1 MEQIPLIATS
11 KSVMNGP
18 AGRSTGEG
26 GGALGSGKP
35 PWGGKGGPILSQD
48 LNRHDG
54 SWSRRH
60 GRCRPASLH
69 HFFDRVGAGP
79 IGVAP
84 PLSACL
90 APPDTAHCGV
100 LGRSRAEHATLPAS
114 LHCLA
119 WRRQTFTASGVS

>member
-1 MEQIPLIATS
+1 
-11 KSVMNGP
+11 MNAR

-26 GGALGSGKP
+26 GGALGLGKP

-54 SWSRRH
+54 SWSRRQ

-69 HFFDRVGAGP
+69 QLPIASRGGAYWGGP
-79 IGVAP
+79 RP
-84 PLSACL
+84 YL

-100 LGRSRAEHATLPAS
+100 LSRPNSAAIRPP
-114 LHCLA
+114 CVLA
-119 WRRQTFTASGVS
+119 LLGLAAPGPTASGVS

>member
-1 MEQIPLIATS
+1 
-11 KSVMNGP
+11 MNGP

-26 GGALGSGKP
+26 GGAVGLGKP

-69 HFFDRVGAGP
+69 NSDRYQGRGYWGGFAPFSWPAAGGALFGGAGEAYFWR
-79 IGVAP
+79 G
-84 PLSACL
+84 
-90 APPDTAHCGV
+90 
-100 LGRSRAEHATLPAS
+100 GRLTSNR
-114 LHCLA
+114 
-119 WRRQTFTASGVS
+119 